1 MPMPDRSETLY
12 RQMRTIRSFEEWVVT
27 LVNTGEIAGA
37 THEYTGQEAVA
48 VGVCSELATVDVI
61 TSTHRGHGHLIAK
74 GASVD
79 AMMAELLG
87 RRTGLNRGRG
97 GSMHAADL
105 ALGILGANGIVA
117 AGAPIAAG
125 AAWAARASGSG
136 GVAVTFF
143 GDGGVNQ
150 GVLAE
155 TMNLA
160 AIWKLPIIFA
170 CENNGFAV
178 TLRADTA
185 IAGSAVARARAYDM
199 PAEAV
204 DGMDVEAVS
213 SATAAAVA
221 RARAGDGPTFLE
233 FDTYRFVG
241 HNTGERYLGLTYRTD
256 DEITG
261 WRVRDPLD
269 RTGGQLPEG
278 RRAAIDAEV
287 TTALE
292 DAVTFARASEV
303 PDPSDALAYNYTDL
317 VPREGVR

>member
-1 MPMPDRSETLY
+1 
-12 RQMRTIRSFEEWVVT
+12 MRTIRAFEEWVVT

-48 VGVCSELATVDVI
+48 VGVCAQLSAVDVI

-87 RRTGLNRGRG
+87 RETGLNKGRG

-105 ALGILGANGIVA
+105 SLGILGANGIVA

-155 TMNLA
+155 TMNMA
-160 AIWKLPIIFA
+160 SIWKLPMIFA

-185 IAGSAVARARAYDM
+185 VAGSMVARAQAYDM
-199 PAEAV
+199 PAETV
-204 DGMDVEAVS
+204 DGMDVDAVS
-213 SATAAAVA
+213 RATSAAVA
-221 RARAGDGPTFLE
+221 RARAGAGPTFLE
-233 FDTYRFVG
+233 FGTYRFVG
-241 HNTGERYLGLTYRTD
+241 HNTGEKYLGLTYRTD
-256 DEITG
+256 DEISQ
-261 WRVRDPLD
+261 WRIRDPLD
-269 RTGGQLPEG
+269 RTGAQLAEG
-278 RRAAIDAEV
+278 RRSAIDEEV
-287 TTALE
+287 AQALE
-292 DAVTFARASEV
+292 DAVAFARASAP
-303 PDPSDALAYNYTDL
+303 PDPSNALAYNYADL
-317 VPREGVR
+317 TPREGAR